1 MALTLFCLAAAATS
15 GTAQT
20 LIPSL
25 RSSLKE
31 KTLISSNHQKLA
43 HHCRR
48 KGNAAHVVDTL
59 QLPASHLSRS
69 VATLVRRYTPF
80 ALSLTYSS
88 TTMPCGS
95 KAAALCTATCPSA
108 RDAIVVC
115 NGYSRA
121 LKGVKASLKTPM
133 RPELL
138 FSASHQDY
146 CLTAAGKVTGL
157 PCLRGA
163 TLTWHSVKGQGS

>member
-1 MALTLFCLAAAATS
+1 MHCRDPRFIALTLFCLAAAATS

-20 LIPSL
+20 LMPSL

-31 KTLISSNHQKLA
+31 KTLVSSSHQKLP
-43 HHCRR
+43 HNCRR
-48 KGNAAHVVDTL
+48 KGHAAHVGEPI
-59 QLPASHLSRS
+59 QLPVSHLSRS
-69 VATLVRRYTPF
+69 VAMLVRRYTPF

-121 LKGVKASLKTPM
+121 LKGVKASLRTPM
-133 RPELL
+133 RPELVA
-138 FSASHQDY
+138 SANQWGY
-146 CLTAAGKVTGL
+146 
-157 PCLRGA
+157 
-163 TLTWHSVKGQGS
+163 